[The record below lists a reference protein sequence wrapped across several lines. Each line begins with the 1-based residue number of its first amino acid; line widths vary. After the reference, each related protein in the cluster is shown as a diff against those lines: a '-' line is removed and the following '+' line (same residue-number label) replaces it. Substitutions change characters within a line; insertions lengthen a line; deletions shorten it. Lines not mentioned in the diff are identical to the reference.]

1 MIYYDRIHVSEEI
14 DVNKSNTTKQFDIF
28 HYWYFLN
35 EGFKFKMGV
44 FNGCHDLLILSINL
58 DDIAI
63 LNINGVNYRCIIS
76 RINKN
81 ETLNLLRNADLTEKS
96 GTL

>member
-1 MIYYDRIHVSEEI
+1 MKGLSLRWVFLMDVMI
-14 DVNKSNTTKQFDIF
+14 
-28 HYWYFLN
+28 
-35 EGFKFKMGV
+35 
-44 FNGCHDLLILSINL
+44 SINL